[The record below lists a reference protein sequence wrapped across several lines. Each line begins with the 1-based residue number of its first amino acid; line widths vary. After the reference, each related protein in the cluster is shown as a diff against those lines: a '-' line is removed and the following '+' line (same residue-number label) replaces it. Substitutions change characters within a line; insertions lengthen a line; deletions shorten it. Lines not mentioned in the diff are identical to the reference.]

1 MRIGQQIKDLSQRQ
15 TVRQV
20 LALLS
25 VNMIGIPLGIVT
37 NIIVTN
43 YLGSQLFGD
52 YKFICSVFN
61 FASLIFSF
69 GIFQA
74 GNRAIVLSNNRNKTR
89 GLYGALLILLCA
101 LYILMALGL
110 YAYSIYDNNLADK
123 GITRMFMLVI
133 PLSLIPLWS
142 LLFET
147 ILVADNQIGLLAK
160 MRFYPKFINLI
171 LAGLLLFFVDKITVN
186 KLLVILLLYHT
197 SQLVLYI
204 YVTIKLKPTF
214 SDCRSKINKIL
225 YYDKTFGFNVYVGSL
240 FAIGFGY
247 LTEILISYFGVD
259 NQDVGFYSL
268 AITLTQPLTF
278 IPATIASTHYK
289 AFAKAPYI
297 QKKLILST
305 IIMSLGA
312 VVLLWILIPP
322 FVHYLYGPE
331 FEPVI
336 GINFF
341 VCIGVFFHGLS
352 DFFNRYLQ
360 ANGYG
365 TKLRNA
371 SIIVGLTTL
380 CSSILLIPNFGAYG
394 AAFAKII
401 TGLIYFIIIYWYY
414 RAIVKKNQDYAKV

>member
-61 FASLIFSF
+61 FAALIFSF

-74 GNRAIVLSNNRNKTR
+74 GNRAIVLSKGRDKTR
-89 GLYGALLILLCA
+89 GLYGALLILLFS
-101 LYILMALGL
+101 LYIVMSLGL
-110 YAYSIYDNNLADK
+110 CTYSIYDDNMAEK
-123 GITRMFMLVI
+123 GITGMFMLVI

-147 ILVADNQIGLLAK
+147 VLAADNQIGLLAK
-160 MRFYPKFINLI
+160 MRLYPKLINLI
-171 LAGLLLFFVDKITVN
+171 LAGLLLFLVNKITVN

-197 SQLVLYI
+197 SQLILYI

-214 SDCRSKINKIL
+214 SDCKEKISTIL
-225 YYDKTFGFNVYVGSL
+225 YYDKTFGFNVYIGSL

-247 LTEILISYFGVD
+247 LTEILISYFGVN

-278 IPATIASTHYK
+278 IPSTIATTHYK
-289 AFAKAPYI
+289 SFAKAPYI
-297 QKKLILST
+297 QKKLIIST

-312 VVLLWILIPP
+312 VILLWILIPP

-365 TKLRNA
+365 KKLRNTA
-371 SIIVGLTTL
+371 FIVGVTTI
-380 CSSILLIPNFGAYG
+380 CSSVLLIPQFGAYG
-394 AAFAKII
+394 AAFSKIA
-401 TGLIYFIIIYWYY
+401 TGLIYFVVIYCYY
-414 RAIVKKNQDYAKV
+414 LSVVRKNQKPGK

>member
-25 VNMIGIPLGIVT
+25 VNIIGIPLGIVT
-37 NIIVTN
+37 NIVVTN

-61 FASLIFSF
+61 FAALIFSF

-74 GNRAIVLSNNRNKTR
+74 GNRAIVLSKDRDKTQ
-89 GLYGALLILLCA
+89 GLYGALLILLFS
-101 LYILMALGL
+101 LYIIMSLGL
-110 YAYSIYDNNLADK
+110 CAYSIYDDNLAEK
-123 GITRMFMLVI
+123 GITGMFMLVI

-147 ILVADNQIGLLAK
+147 VLAADNQIGLLAK
-160 MRFYPKFINLI
+160 MRLYPKLINLI
-171 LAGLLLFFVDKITVN
+171 LAGLLLFLVNKITVN

-197 SQLVLYI
+197 SQLILYI

-214 SDCRSKINKIL
+214 SDCKEKISTIL
-225 YYDKTFGFNVYVGSL
+225 YYDKIFGFNVYIGSL

-247 LTEILISYFGVD
+247 LTEILISYFGVN

-278 IPATIASTHYK
+278 IPSTIATTHYK
-289 AFAKAPYI
+289 SFAKAPFI
-297 QKKLILST
+297 QKKLIVST

-341 VCIGVFFHGLS
+341 VCIGVFFHGIS

-365 TKLRNA
+365 KKLRNTA
-371 SIIVGLTTL
+371 FIVGVTTI
-380 CSSILLIPNFGAYG
+380 CSSVLLIPQLGAYG
-394 AAFAKII
+394 AAFSKIA
-401 TGLIYFIIIYWYY
+401 TGLIYFIVICCYY
-414 RAIVKKNQDYAKV
+414 LSVVRKNLASQK

>member
-25 VNMIGIPLGIVT
+25 VNIIGIPLGIVT

-69 GIFQA
+69 GVFQA

-101 LYILMALGL
+101 IYILMALGL
-110 YAYSIYDNNLADK
+110 YTYSIYDNNLADK
-123 GITRMFMLVI
+123 GITNMFMLVI

-147 ILVADNQIGLLAK
+147 VLAADNQIGLLAK
-160 MRFYPKFINLI
+160 MRLYPKLINLI
-171 LAGLLLFFVDKITVN
+171 LAGLLLFLVNKITVN

-197 SQLVLYI
+197 SQLILYI

-214 SDCRSKINKIL
+214 SDCKEKISTIL
-225 YYDKTFGFNVYVGSL
+225 YYDKIFGFNVYIGSL

-247 LTEILISYFGVD
+247 LTEILISYFGVN

-278 IPATIASTHYK
+278 IPSTIATTHYK
-289 AFAKAPYI
+289 SFAKAPFI
-297 QKKLILST
+297 QKKLIVST

-341 VCIGVFFHGLS
+341 VCIGVFFHGIS

-365 TKLRNA
+365 KKLRNTA
-371 SIIVGLTTL
+371 FIVGVTTI
-380 CSSILLIPNFGAYG
+380 CSSVLLIPQLGAYG
-394 AAFAKII
+394 AAFSKIA
-401 TGLIYFIIIYWYY
+401 TGLIYFIVICCYY
-414 RAIVKKNQDYAKV
+414 LSVVRKNQASQK